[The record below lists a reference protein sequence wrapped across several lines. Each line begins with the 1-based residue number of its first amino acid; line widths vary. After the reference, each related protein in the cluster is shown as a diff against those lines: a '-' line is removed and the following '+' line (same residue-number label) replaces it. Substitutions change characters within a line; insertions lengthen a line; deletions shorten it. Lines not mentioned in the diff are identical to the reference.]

1 MRELNFDGSMVWCMC
16 DPSEIV
22 VLYRMVEVG
31 IELTCST
38 AKICRNGCI
47 SEVSASSNSMACS
60 VKGVAII
67 CYLEG
72 TRKKNEVRCK
82 GKVKKGGNRCF

>member
-16 DPSEIV
+16 VPSEIV
-22 VLYRMVEVG
+22 VRYHMVEVQ
-31 IELTCST
+31 IDLTCST
-38 AKICRNGCI
+38 PNICKTGCM

-67 CYLEG
+67 CYPREQENK
-72 TRKKNEVRCK
+72 RKLGVR
-82 GKVKKGGNRCF
+82 GK

>member
-16 DPSEIV
+16 VPSEIV
-22 VLYRMVEVG
+22 VLYRMVEVR

-38 AKICRNGCI
+38 TKICRNGCI

-72 TRKKNEVRCK
+72 TRKKMKLGVR
-82 GKVKKGGNRCF
+82 GK